1 MTACLMQDHGGS
13 LRPIH
18 YYSGKLDIVAQGM
31 GPCLRAVQ
39 AVHLAL
45 QASSGMVLGQTV
57 NVKCPHA
64 VSALMNQAKVTS
76 VTSSRWGNWL
86 ATLTAPNIVIQRA
99 PVTNPSSCMMSAMT
113 EFVLEDEGEMTH
125 DCVTLTYAATSDIAE
140 TPIENAELE
149 LFVDGS
155 AQVIEGNRRAGYAVT
170 STTEVVASGRLP
182 DHFSAQAAEL
192 VALTRACTLA
202 SGSVANIYT
211 DSRYAF
217 GVIHDFGVIWQTRKF
232 LTSAGSPIK
241 HAGLVKDLMFDFIPR
256 WGLPD
261 CIDSDQGTHFTGQVV
276 KEVSRMLK
284 IKWNLHCPYR
294 PQASGQV
301 ERSNRT
307 IKTRLSKM
315 HQEGLPWV
323 EALPAVLCSMRASPN
338 RSVGLSPHEIITG
351 RPMQMPG
358 VIDLRNADVHIASDA
373 LIAYC
378 ENLTKAVQSAKE
390 RVESCW
396 QTPPEGGHTI
406 IPGQWVM
413 IKAFR
418 NKPLEPK
425 WYGPHQVM
433 LITAAAVLC
442 QGRKTWTHVS
452 HCKVVPPPAG
462 IG

>member
-1 MTACLMQDHGGS
+1 MVRMNARLIPTTEKMGLVTPLWSDSEFKTLLGEQMDLIVTEKVRQK
-13 LRPIH
+13 LTQKYEIH
-18 YYSGKLDIVAQGM
+18 PDKTWSVDECKKVLGASIRKNNVKGIICCYREFSVTLATQQSQRNSELEKQNNE
-31 GPCLRAVQ
+31 LRARISTLTKKLNLKKEAKTDVGVSQPDNIYPDLQ
-39 AVHLAL
+39 AFSETDVAL
-45 QASSGMVLGQTV
+45 QSVTDVPVNSVNVEETDSVPPNSSVVQIQTV
-57 NVKCPHA
+57 DNALCPKDIERLSQSLPAARTH
-64 VSALMNQAKVTS
+64 LTDFRR
-76 VTSSRWGNWL
+76 TLISRWVEAYPTGR
-86 ATLTAPNIVIQRA
+86 ATAAHTAKCL
-99 PVTNPSSCMMSAMT
+99 VT
-113 EFVLEDEGEMTH
+113 
-125 DCVTLTYAATSDIAE
+125 
-140 TPIENAELE
+140 
-149 LFVDGS
+149 
-155 AQVIEGNRRAGYAVT
+155 
-170 STTEVVASGRLP
+170 
-182 DHFSAQAAEL
+182 
-192 VALTRACTLA
+192 
-202 SGSVANIYT
+202 
-211 DSRYAF
+211 
-217 GVIHDFGVIWQTRKF
+217 
-232 LTSAGSPIK
+232 
-241 HAGLVKDLMFDFIPR
+241 DFIPR

-301 ERSNRT
+301 
-307 IKTRLSKM
+307 
-315 HQEGLPWV
+315 
-323 EALPAVLCSMRASPN
+323 
-338 RSVGLSPHEIITG
+338 
-351 RPMQMPG
+351 
-358 VIDLRNADVHIASDA
+358 DLRNADVHIVSDA

-433 LITAAAVLC
+433 LITAAAVMW
-442 QGRKTWTHVS
+442 QGRKTWAHVS